1 MDTADL
7 ARVKPASRMRRA
19 AILLGLLLICL
30 ILAMAPGTAL
40 AVTDKTGQWNYTVS
54 NGTATINGWNKS
66 GDLVIPREVDG
77 YIVDTIWSD
86 ADRYILDRSGIT
98 SISFPDTLLE
108 IGPRS
113 FRGASNITE
122 LHFPK
127 NLKEIGFDAFKGCGN
142 LRVIT
147 FPAGVKTIG
156 SGAFDDTR
164 CLEKVTVNSA
174 INHRENYDSYGTD
187 VFKQAGVDGPGI
199 EITFGPLCK
208 EASLGFAGANIKSVS
223 FPDAIESIGP
233 GAFRDCASLK
243 EVKFGKGLK
252 EIKSEA
258 FKGCSSLTS
267 VSFPQ
272 GIESITGF
280 EATGLREVVLPEGI
294 KKIGRW
300 AFCSCP
306 NLRSVSLP
314 DSVEEIEDMAFESC
328 PNLSTVTLP
337 SRVKKL
343 GYSLFTNNYNLGEI
357 NFDCVEA
364 VGTDA
369 FLTTMGGKI
378 GVYTDGV
385 VVNFRAPCKAVPA
398 NMFYYSCN
406 ITCVNIADSVK
417 EIGDEA
423 FSNVASLENVV
434 LPTSV
439 KEIGQDAFYNL
450 AEGSTITART
460 RHQYNLLTASDS
472 WYDRRINPD
481 RTQVIYRP
489 IDMSEASVSLGFAS
503 APYDG
508 RAKTPGVQV
517 RMNGTLLTAGK
528 DYSISYA
535 NNVNAGTATV
545 AIKALGSYYTGVTS
559 RTFKI
564 APLSLSGASVGAFKN
579 VVYSG
584 KAFKP
589 AARVS
594 LKGKQLAAGKDFTVT
609 YKANKNAGK
618 ATVTIAGKGNYAGK
632 VTKTFKILPTKGKLT
647 SVKKGAKS
655 IKVKWKKNSQ
665 ATGYKIQ
672 IATNKKFTKNVKTV
686 VVKGK
691 NKTTKEVKK
700 LKAKK
705 KYYVRVCAYKKV
717 GGASYAGAWSA
728 AKMVRTK

>member
-7 ARVKPASRMRRA
+7 ARLKPASRMRRA

-30 ILAMAPGTAL
+30 ILAMTPGTAL

-54 NGTATINGWNKS
+54 DGTATINGWNKS

-77 YIVDTIWSD
+77 YIVDSIWGGSD
-86 ADRYILDRSGIT
+86 SSGIT

-113 FRGASNITE
+113 FQNAKNIAE

-127 NLKEIGFDAFKGCGN
+127 HLRSIGFDAFKGCSN
-142 LRVIT
+142 LRVVT
-147 FPAGVKTIG
+147 FPAEMTTIG
-156 SGAFDDTR
+156 SGAFENTR
-164 CLEKVTVNSA
+164 CLEQVTVNSA
-174 INHRENYDSYGTD
+174 INHTNTDSWVD
-187 VFKQAGVDGPGI
+187 VFKQAGIDGPGI
-199 EITFGPLCK
+199 EITYGPLCK
-208 EASLGFAGANIKSVS
+208 EASLGFACSNVKRVS
-223 FPDAIESIGP
+223 FPDTIESIGP
-233 GAFRDCASLK
+233 STFRECTAL
-243 EVKFGKGLK
+243 EEINFGKGLK
-252 EIKSEA
+252 EIRLDA
-258 FKGCSSLTS
+258 FKGCSNLAS
-267 VSFPQ
+267 VTFPQ
-272 GIESITGF
+272 SLENITGF
-280 EATGLREVVLPEGI
+280 EATGLREVVLPEGV
-294 KKIGRW
+294 KKIGRY
-300 AFCSCP
+300 AFRSCS

-314 DSVEEIEDMAFESC
+314 DSIEVIEDMAFESC

-337 SRVKKL
+337 SKVKKL
-343 GYSLFTNNYNLGEI
+343 GYSLFTNNYNLGVI

-364 VGTDA
+364 VGSDV

-378 GVYTDGV
+378 GVYTDGA
-385 VVNFRAPCKAVPA
+385 VVNFRAPCKAIPA
-398 NMFYYSCN
+398 NMFYYGCN
-406 ITCVNIADSVK
+406 IACVNIGDTVQ

-423 FSNVASLENVV
+423 FSNVTSLENVV

-460 RHQYNLLTASDS
+460 RHQYDLLTASDS

-481 RTQVIYRP
+481 RTQVVYRP
-489 IDMSEASVSLGFAS
+489 IDMSEATISLGYTS

-545 AIKALGSYYTGVTS
+545 TIKALGSYYTGVTS

-564 APLSLSGASVGAFKN
+564 TPLSLSGASVGVFKN

-584 KAFKP
+584 KEFKP

-594 LKGKQLAAGKDFTVT
+594 LKGKQLAAGKDFAVT

-632 VTKTFKILPTKGKLT
+632 VTKTFKILPAKGKLT